1 MVKKA
6 KATDKPNLLS
16 EMMPITAEP
25 DITSKEAGEALN
37 DLKKKK
43 GNTSSENEESF
54 VEKTI
59 KQYEKYAKNQ
69 IKVQDPNKKGQ
80 NSTILKAELK
90 NCGVEDP
97 PYDFA
102 SHHIAG
108 ATESRAKEARD
119 ILAEVGIDINS
130 AANGVNLPRAS
141 ARGDSSI
148 TTESMHTGRHKGD
161 ATEES
166 NKIIVQAKIERLLST
181 GRKITDKLDK
191 NDPEDVKAITDALH
205 EVRIKLL
212 KGEIKMND

>member
-1 MVKKA
+1 MIKKA
-6 KATDKPNLLS
+6 KATDKPDLLS
-16 EMMPITAEP
+16 EMMPITAEL

-69 IKVQDPNKKGQ
+69 IKVQNPNKKGQ

-97 PYDFA
+97 PYEFA
-102 SHHIAG
+102 SHHIVG

-130 AANGVNLPRAS
+130 AANGVNLPGAK
-141 ARGDSSI
+141 ARGDKRV
-148 TTESMHTGRHKGD
+148 TTESFHTGRHKEV
-161 ATEES
+161 AIKET
-166 NKIIVQAKIERLLST
+166 NKIIAMAKRKRLLST
-181 GRKITDKLDK
+181 GRNLNDKLDK
-191 NDPEDVKAITDALH
+191 NDPEDVKAITEALH
-205 EVRIKLL
+205 EVRLRLL
-212 KGEIKMND
+212 KKKMILND